1 MRCPK
6 CEGLMVAQNFFN
18 HSINFSG
25 WKCLNCGK
33 VVEKKENSLKDDA
46 FSLFYQRQRAKDQD
60 E

>member
-1 MRCPK
+1 
-6 CEGLMVAQNFFN
+6 MVAQTFLNTF
-18 HSINFSG
+18 INFKG

-33 VVEKKENSLKDDA
+33 VVEKKENSLKENA